1 MPIVSYF
8 FQKVNQKILDKQPKS
23 HYNIVVWRVTE
34 VVITSLTRN
43 VVATLQRYFSEMPIT
58 SGLQPFARQQQNGSS
73 NENSNKTE

>member
-1 MPIVSYF
+1 M
-8 FQKVNQKILDKQPKS
+8 L
-23 HYNIVVWRVTE
+23 WRRIE
-34 VVITSLTRN
+34 VVITGRTRN

>member
-8 FQKVNQKILDKQPKS
+8 FLKVNQKILDKQPKS

-73 NENSNKTE
+73 NENSIYR

>member
-8 FQKVNQKILDKQPKS
+8 FLKVNQKILDKQPKS

>member
-8 FQKVNQKILDKQPKS
+8 FLKVNQKILDKQPKS

-58 SGLQPFARQQQNGSS
+58 SGLQLSARQQENGSS

>member
-8 FQKVNQKILDKQPKS
+8 FLKVNQKILDKQPKS

-43 VVATLQRYFSEMPIT
+43 VVATL
-58 SGLQPFARQQQNGSS
+58 
-73 NENSNKTE
+73 

>member
-8 FQKVNQKILDKQPKS
+8 FLKVNQKILDKQPKS

-58 SGLQPFARQQQNGSS
+58 SGLQPSARQRKNGSS